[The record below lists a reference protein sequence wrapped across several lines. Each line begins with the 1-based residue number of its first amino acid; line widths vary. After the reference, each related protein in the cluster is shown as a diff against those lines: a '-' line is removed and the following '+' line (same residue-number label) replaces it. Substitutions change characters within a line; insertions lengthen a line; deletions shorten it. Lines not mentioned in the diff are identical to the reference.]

1 MSHEDQSKA
10 LISKL
15 ISSGEIVSSQSSPAT
30 VFMGE
35 IESAKMSSA
44 KIENVVFEKLAL
56 QDVLFKESVFR
67 NVTFNNC
74 VFHKVDFDDSA
85 LENVVFN
92 NCRIKSFNPVGAT
105 FKNVKF
111 IRSKIHSA
119 SFHSSSGKILAEESD
134 FYHLN
139 LGKSQVNWAITNST
153 LNKIEAF
160 KIGGSIT
167 LKDSTF
173 TDANL
178 EFGEMDSFEAYNST
192 IDALGPTTI
201 RNQLVIKGGKV
212 EWSGMN
218 AGSVHVDGISA
229 QRFSMSYGDM
239 GNVVIENCRKLGVL
253 GFSQSKVD
261 TLHVRNCKI
270 DDFGGHATI
279 ANRLQLEDVSIHDL
293 VLAESD
299 IQRWKMNNV
308 KLTGKLNFEL
318 GTIREK
324 QFTNVDVDR
333 KAVINL
339 RNTTFSFP

>member
-1 MSHEDQSKA
+1 MTYYSTQN
-10 LISKL
+10 
-15 ISSGEIVSSQSSPAT
+15 
-30 VFMGE
+30 
-35 IESAKMSSA
+35 IESALTQGTLKGSAETPLVLVRAEAENIDTPNSTIEHVIFERFASSYLKLNDSSVSHTEFRDCVIHKLFLKRSHVNNVVFKNC
-44 KIENVVFEKLAL
+44 KIKSLNIQGANLQGVVFEKSQVDAVSFLL
-56 QDVLFKESVFR
+56 SEGDVAII
-67 NVTFNNC
+67 
-74 VFHKVDFDDSA
+74 D
-85 LENVVFN
+85 
-92 NCRIKSFNPVGAT
+92 
-105 FKNVKF
+105 
-111 IRSKIHSA
+111 
-119 SFHSSSGKILAEESD
+119 SD
-134 FYHLN
+134 FHDARLN
-139 LGKSQVNWAITNST
+139 ESIISWTITNST

-279 ANRLQLEDVSIHDL
+279 TNRLQLEDVSIHDL

>member
-1 MSHEDQSKA
+1 MPNKSEQDFKSLVESKKV
-10 LISKL
+10 I
-15 ISSGEIVSSQSSPAT
+15 GTESSPLVLNRAELEG
-30 VFMGE
+30 VNLSDVHF
-35 IESAKMSSA
+35 
-44 KIENVVFEKLAL
+44 ENVIFNDLAL
-56 QDVLFKESVFR
+56 LQVRLDRAYFK
-67 NVTFNNC
+67 NVIFNSC
-74 VFHKVDFDDSA
+74 VSLKWRFDYATMD
-85 LENVVFN
+85 NVIFN
-92 NCRIKSFNPVGAT
+92 KCKLRSFNPMGVT
-105 FKNVKF
+105 FINTSF
-111 IRSKIHSA
+111 NRTNIDAA
-119 SFHSSSGKILAEESD
+119 SFAGAKGSD
-134 FYHLN
+134 AVLDSK
-139 LGKSQVNWAITNST
+139 LDDLDIGDTDISWTITNST

-167 LKDSTF
+167 LNDSTF

-218 AGSVHVDGISA
+218 AGSVHIDGISA

-239 GNVVIENCRKLGVL
+239 GNVLIENCRNLGVL
-253 GFSQSKVD
+253 GFSQSKMD

-279 ANRLQLEDVSIHDL
+279 ANLLQFEDVSIHDL

-299 IQRWKMNNV
+299 IQRWKMHNV
-308 KLTGKLNFEL
+308 QLTGKLNFEL

>member
-1 MSHEDQSKA
+1 MLTLHLTAPARRCIICGGQGSVS
-10 LISKL
+10 ISNSKL
-15 ISSGEIVSSQSSPAT
+15 HRLNFGESKLKLEIS
-30 VFMGE
+30 
-35 IESAKMSSA
+35 
-44 KIENVVFEKLAL
+44 
-56 QDVLFKESVFR
+56 
-67 NVTFNNC
+67 
-74 VFHKVDFDDSA
+74 
-85 LENVVFN
+85 
-92 NCRIKSFNPVGAT
+92 
-105 FKNVKF
+105 
-111 IRSKIHSA
+111 
-119 SFHSSSGKILAEESD
+119 
-134 FYHLN
+134 
-139 LGKSQVNWAITNST
+139 NST

-167 LKDSTF
+167 LNDSTF

-218 AGSVHVDGISA
+218 AGSVHIDGISA

-239 GNVVIENCRKLGVL
+239 GNVLIENCRNLGVL
-253 GFSQSKVD
+253 GFSQSKMD

-279 ANRLQLEDVSIHDL
+279 ANLLQFEDVSIHDL

-299 IQRWKMNNV
+299 IQRWKMHNV
-308 KLTGKLNFEL
+308 QLTGKLNFEL